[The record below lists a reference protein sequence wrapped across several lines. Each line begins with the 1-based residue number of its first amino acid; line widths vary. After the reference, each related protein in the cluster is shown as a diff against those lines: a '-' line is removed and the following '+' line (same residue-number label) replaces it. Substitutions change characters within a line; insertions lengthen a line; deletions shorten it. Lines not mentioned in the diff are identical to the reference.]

1 MLIIAAVLTVLV
13 GLFHS
18 IAGEIRL
25 VRPLLARPDLPDL
38 GHGPWYVRALIRTA
52 WHITTLTWWGIAAM
66 LVVIH
71 RAPLPDHVPLLWI
84 ISAVFAV
91 SGVAALVLS
100 RAKHL
105 AWLAFLPIAG
115 LTGLEAW
122 MRAS

>member
-1 MLIIAAVLTVLV
+1 MLIIAAALTVLV

-25 VRPLLARPDLPDL
+25 VRPLLARPDLPSL

-52 WHITTLTWWGIAAM
+52 WHITTLVWLGIAAM

-71 RAPLPDHVPLLWI
+71 RASLADHAPLLWI

-91 SGVAALVLS
+91 SGLAALIFS
-100 RAKHL
+100 RAKHP
-105 AWLAFLPIAG
+105 AWLAFLPVSAF
-115 LTGLEAW
+115 TGWEAW
-122 MRAS
+122 LMAA

>member
-1 MLIIAAVLTVLV
+1 MLLLAAVLTVLV

-25 VRPLLARPDLPDL
+25 VRPLLARADLPTL
-38 GHGPWYVRALIRTA
+38 GHGAWYARALIRTA

-66 LVVIH
+66 LLVLH
-71 RAPLPDHVPLLWI
+71 RTPLREHAPMLWI
-84 ISAVFAV
+84 ICAVFAV

-100 RAKHL
+100 RAKHP

-115 LTGLEAW
+115 LTGWVAAGL
-122 MRAS
+122 

>member
-1 MLIIAAVLTVLV
+1 MLLVAASLTVLV

-18 IAGEIRL
+18 IAGEVRL
-25 VRPLLARPDLPDL
+25 IRPLLAMPDLPTL
-38 GHGPWYVRALIRTA
+38 GHGPWYARALIRTA

-71 RAPLPDHVPLLWI
+71 RAPLPDHAPLLWI
-84 ISAVFAV
+84 ISAVFTV
-91 SGVAALVLS
+91 SGVAALILS
-100 RAKHL
+100 RAKHP

-115 LTGLEAW
+115 LTGLEAS

>member
-1 MLIIAAVLTVLV
+1 MLIVAAMLTILV

-25 VRPLLARPDLPDL
+25 VRPLLARPDLPGL
-38 GHGPWYVRALIRTA
+38 GHGPWYGRALIRTA

-71 RAPLPDHVPLLWI
+71 RAPLPDHAPLLWI

-100 RAKHL
+100 RAQHP
-105 AWLAFLPIAG
+105 AWLAFLPIAA
-115 LTGLEAW
+115 LTGWVA
-122 MRAS
+122 ASS